1 MAARCMINYENFEN
15 LCVIITSLV
24 AIDST
29 NGLYGDMVIKP
40 LLLAFF
46 LVHTQFDHALISHS
60 HCNR

>member
-40 LLLAFF
+40 LFLAFF
-46 LVHTQFDHALISHS
+46 FSAYTVRSCIDLTLPL
-60 HCNR
+60 